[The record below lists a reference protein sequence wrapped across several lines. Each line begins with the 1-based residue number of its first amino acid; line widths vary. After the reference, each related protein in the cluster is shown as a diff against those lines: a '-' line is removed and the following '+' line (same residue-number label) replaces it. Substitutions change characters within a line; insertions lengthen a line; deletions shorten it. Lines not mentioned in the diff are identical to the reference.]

1 MKNKLMITVLMVAAV
16 LAFSGCG
23 EPPHQYYDAGMA
35 FIENEQY
42 NEALENFAIS
52 LSSEKETKELL
63 RGMGIAYIGKGEY
76 EKASESLLKALS
88 LNTGGIQAI
97 DYDINYYLGYAYRLN
112 GQYQDAVDVFSAILT
127 LKPKE
132 TMAYYQRSL
141 CYLSLGENTK
151 ADEDVR
157 MITTQNPSDYELFLE
172 LFFSMK
178 EIGQDIYADE
188 FLQLV
193 LTNSDKK
200 MSDYDKGR
208 MLFYIEDY
216 SNARVYLEKSK
227 DDSNPETYLM
237 LGQTYEAI
245 NDYSYA
251 ASLYNSYLD
260 VKGNNAAVYNQ
271 LGICRAKQGDY
282 EGAITAFSFGLKLDD
297 PEWNK
302 TILFNEAVAYEYML
316 DFETANQKFSEYYK
330 LFPADETAKRE
341 LVFLETRF

>member
-1 MKNKLMITVLMVAAV
+1 MKNRLIITVLIVVMVFAIC
-16 LAFSGCG
+16 GCG
-23 EPPHQYYDAGMA
+23 ETPHQYYDAGMA
-35 FIENEQY
+35 FIEKQQY

-52 LSSEKETKELL
+52 LSSEKETKECY
-63 RGMGIAYIGKGEY
+63 RGQGIAYIGIGEY
-76 EKASESLLKALS
+76 DKAVESLLTALTFS
-88 LNTGGIQAI
+88 SGSIQSI
-97 DYDINYYLGYAYRLN
+97 DYDINYYLGYAYRLD
-112 GQYQDAVDVFSAILT
+112 GKFSEAVDVFSAILK

-132 TMAYYQRSL
+132 TQAYYQRAL
-141 CYLSLGENTK
+141 CYLELGETTL
-151 ADEDVR
+151 ADDDIR
-157 MITTQNPSDYELFLE
+157 TITTQNSSDYELFLE

-178 EIGQDIYADE
+178 EIGQDTYADE
-188 FLQLV
+188 FLQMV

-200 MSDYDKGR
+200 MTDYDKGR

-237 LGQTYEAI
+237 LGKTYEAI
-245 NDYSYA
+245 NDYAYA

-260 VKGNNAAVYNQ
+260 IKGNNAAVYNQ

-302 TILFNEAVAYEYML
+302 IILFNEAVAYEYLL
-316 DFETANQKFSEYYK
+316 DFETAEQKFSEYYK
-330 LFPADETAKRE
+330 LFPADEQAKRE
-341 LVFLETRF
+341 LVFLETR

>member
-1 MKNKLMITVLMVAAV
+1 MKNKLMIMVLMVAAV
-16 LAFSGCG
+16 FAFSGCG
-23 EPPHQYYDAGMA
+23 EVPHQYYDAGMA

-42 NEALENFAIS
+42 SEALENFAIS
-52 LSSEKETKELL
+52 LSTEKETKECY
-63 RGMGIAYIGKGEY
+63 RGQGIAYIGAGEY
-76 EKASESLLKALS
+76 DKAIDSLLTALTFS
-88 LNTGGIQAI
+88 SGGIQSI

-127 LKPKE
+127 LKSRE
-132 TMAYYQRSL
+132 TMAYYQRAL
-141 CYLSLGENTK
+141 CYLALGESTK
-151 ADEDVR
+151 ADEDIR
-157 MITTQNPSDYELFLE
+157 ILTIQNASNYELFLE

-178 EIGQDIYADE
+178 EIGQDTYADE

-216 SNARVYLEKSK
+216 SNARVYLEKAK
-227 DDSNPETYLM
+227 DESNPETYLM

-297 PEWNK
+297 PGWNK

-316 DFETANQKFSEYYK
+316 DFETANQKFAEYYK
-330 LFPADETAKRE
+330 LFPADENVKRE